1 MEPIVTTPIE
11 EGVTQETKLTEIE
24 VNDETKLVDA
34 IKEIKLTL
42 TILPE
47 LKEAVALL
55 PEIRAN
61 LTAIPELQEKFARLS
76 KTVASIS
83 SYQFIDNG
91 VVTDNNINS
100 TNQQKDVALP
110 QLNDASLMSAIE
122 KTNENSTTVGDNNSA
137 PQNKDISSK
146 KAEESTSSPNVPEAP
161 AQQTVLNNN
170 IAQAQSQKQN
180 QLVKKNAGKTTK
192 TQQQFQQEIAST
204 SGPVVQRFNNR
215 GFGRGVGRGFSRGF
229 GRGMNRG
236 FRGGGFQRSGG
247 RGFRFQANRNAG
259 GMKNNRILLQE
270 NWSQSVPTFEAMNL
284 KQQLLDGIREHGWY
298 NEPSPI
304 QQRAIP
310 AIFSGRNVIIQ
321 IPCIEQRVMCFVI
334 ALLQEIDPEDPLCQ
348 AIVLIPTKDIG
359 HFVAEIL
366 NSVGRFLRLGVVTCT
381 PETTLDEDLS
391 IISNADRSKQI
402 IIATPGRILSLIRT
416 REWFGGHIKSI
427 VIEECCLMFSRQH
440 GYKTFDI
447 LRSFPRIK
455 RILMTTA
462 TTYTLA
468 ELKDREAP
476 NAAIVLDESG
486 FKDGLHLYYK
496 IVDNDEQKLSAI
508 CETIEAL
515 EIEKA
520 VIFCRNSDTVNSLAD
535 KLHDMYHDYPLWSID
550 YDTPDEQRWEILNKF
565 FDANEGIIVVVG
577 THSSSLTF
585 SPSPFV
591 INYDLPPRKEPYH
604 DRAICC
610 GGYGREGT
618 MINILT
624 KTSMLDLAPLERYY
638 HVQSEQLMPP
648 AAHTEIESTIAKTD

>member
-1 MEPIVTTPIE
+1 MEPTVTTLAE
-11 EGVTQETKLTEIE
+11 EGVTQEIKMTEIE
-24 VNDETKLVDA
+24 VNDETNLVDA
-34 IKEIKLTL
+34 IQEIKLTL

-47 LKEAVALL
+47 LKQAMALL
-55 PEIRAN
+55 PEIKAN
-61 LTAIPELQEKFARLS
+61 LTAIPELQEKFAKLS

-83 SYQFIDNG
+83 PYHFIGNG
-91 VVTDNNINS
+91 VVTNNDTTS
-100 TNQQKDVALP
+100 TNQQQQDVAVT
-110 QLNDASLMSAIE
+110 QLDDASSTSAVV
-122 KTNENSTTVGDNNSA
+122 KTNEDSVTVSNNNSA
-137 PQNKDISSK
+137 PQSKDASPK
-146 KAEESTSSPNVPEAP
+146 KTEESTSSVNVPEAP
-161 AQQTVLNNN
+161 
-170 IAQAQSQKQN
+170 AQSQKQN
-180 QLVKKNAGKTTK
+180 QLAKKNAGKTAK
-192 TQQQFQQEIAST
+192 TQQQSQQEITPT
-204 SGPVVQRFNNR
+204 SGSAVQRFNNR
-215 GFGRGVGRGFSRGF
+215 GFGRGFGRGFSRGF

-236 FRGGGFQRSGG
+236 FRGSGFQRGG
-247 RGFRFQANRNAG
+247 SRGFRFQANRNAG

-270 NWSQSVPTFEAMNL
+270 NWNQSVSTFETMNL

-348 AIVLIPTKDIG
+348 AIILIPTKDIG

-391 IISNADRSKQI
+391 IISNIDRSKQI
-402 IIATPGRILSLIRT
+402 IIATPGRMLSLIRT

-427 VIEECCLMFSRQH
+427 VVEECCLMFSRQH

-455 RILMTTA
+455 RVLMTTA

-486 FKDGLHLYYK
+486 FKDGLHLYFK
-496 IVDNDEQKLSAI
+496 IVNNEEQKLSAV

-535 KLHDMYHDYPLWSID
+535 KLHDMYHDYPVWSID

-565 FDANEGIIVVVG
+565 FDTNEGMIVVVG

-648 AAHTEIESTIAKTD
+648 AARAEIEGVVTKTE